1 MACTIKV
8 LTTLGDFAADDLKDE
23 GSRQNTIKSIQC
35 RLENALLS
43 EYSTAIEYFK
53 DYTPDMSQDS
63 EDVVVGCERPEKM
76 REIVKNWNKNIVDRC
91 ADAFQNLEKATSDKG
106 YGSISEY
113 IRSLLNEENGYIDSI
128 PYPASL
134 YELRKCLAPMDD
146 TMVYDT
152 YGDLVYIDAIW
163 TSPSHHTCCVGPVMD
178 RDVREY
184 IVDHPEEFILIELLY
199 D

>member
-8 LTTLGDFAADDLKDE
+8 LTTLGEFTEDDFKNE

-76 REIVKNWNKNIVDRC
+76 REIVKNWNKHIVNQC
-91 ADAFQNLEKATSDKG
+91 ADAFQSLEKAAADNG